1 MLRTADDYER
11 LAKRAEEREK
21 KRSLAMTYGGIRFEI
36 RSSLGLNAW
45 TLLIAFPTGQ
55 SPSSLRPMLAGG
67 GSTVGSQGLT
77 AC

>member
-1 MLRTADDYER
+1 
-11 LAKRAEEREK
+11 
-21 KRSLAMTYGGIRFEI
+21 MTYGGIRFEI